1 MPYFH
6 TPVMPTEVVHFLN
19 CRPGKIY
26 IDCTLGGAGHAMAIC
41 DNILPDGI
49 LIGIDQ
55 DKDAIRNAKKSLKSY
70 GANVH
75 LVHDNFINL
84 PAILSRYHLQA
95 ADGLLL
101 DLGLSSYQLE
111 SSGRGFSFTRDEPL
125 DMRMNTDTRLK
136 ASDIINSESQ
146 ESLKKILKDYG
157 GERWSQRIARKIVH
171 KRKLEK
177 IRSSLQLAAIVNEAL
192 PKQAF
197 KQRIHPATRVF
208 MALRIAVNRELE
220 NLASFMASAAD
231 YLNPGGRLCV
241 LSFHSLEDRIVKKH
255 MKQWAQG
262 CTCPPD
268 IPTCIC
274 DQKPSV
280 RILTKSVVRPQKKE
294 IDINPKA
301 RSAKLRA
308 VEKL

>member
-6 TPVMPTEVVHFLN
+6 IPVMPTEVVYFLN

-55 DKDAIRNAKKSLKSY
+55 DTDAIRNAEKSLKSY
-70 GANVH
+70 GANVR

-84 PAILSRYHLQA
+84 PAILSRYHIQA

-125 DMRMNTDTRLK
+125 DMRMNTDARLQ
-136 ASDIINSESQ
+136 ASDIINSAGE
-146 ESLKKILKDYG
+146 ENLKNILKDYG
-157 GERWSQRIARKIVH
+157 GERWSQRIARKIVQ
-171 KRKLEK
+171 KRRLEK
-177 IRSSLQLAAIVNEAL
+177 IRSSHQLVNIVCEAV
-192 PKQAF
+192 PRQAF
-197 KQRIHPATRVF
+197 RQRIHPATRVF
-208 MALRIAVNRELE
+208 MALRIVVNQELE
-220 NLASFMASAAD
+220 NLASFMASATD

-255 MKQWAQG
+255 MKLWAKG
-262 CTCPPD
+262 
-268 IPTCIC
+268 CIC
-274 DQKPSV
+274 PTGIPACVCGHKPSA

-294 IDINPKA
+294 IEINPKA

>member
-1 MPYFH
+1 
-6 TPVMPTEVVHFLN
+6 
-19 CRPGKIY
+19 
-26 IDCTLGGAGHAMAIC
+26 MAIC
-41 DNILPDGI
+41 DNIFPDGI

-55 DKDAIRNAKKSLKSY
+55 DKDAIHNAQKKLKSY

-84 PAILSRYHLQA
+84 PAILSSHHIQA

-136 ASDIINSESQ
+136 ASHIINSES
-146 ESLKKILKDYG
+146 EENLKKLLKNYG
-157 GERWSQRIARKIVH
+157 GERWSQRIARSIVY

-177 IRSSLQLAAIVNEAL
+177 IRSSRQLVAIINAAV
-192 PKQAF
+192 PKHAF
-197 KQRIHPATRVF
+197 KQKIHPATRVF

-220 NLASFMASAAD
+220 NLASFMAFAGD

-255 MKQWAQG
+255 MKQWAKG
-262 CTCPPD
+262 CVCPKD
-268 IPTCIC
+268 IPACVCGRT
-274 DQKPSV
+274 PTV
-280 RILTKSVVRPQKKE
+280 RILTKSVVRPQKNE